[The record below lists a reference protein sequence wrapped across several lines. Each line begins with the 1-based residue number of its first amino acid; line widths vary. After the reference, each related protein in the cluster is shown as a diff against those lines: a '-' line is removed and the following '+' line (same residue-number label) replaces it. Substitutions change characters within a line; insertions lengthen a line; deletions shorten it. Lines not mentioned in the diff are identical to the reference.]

1 MESKELEMAIMNK
14 LELGFDPVKGDVSPE
29 APMGDESDEYN
40 EHDEEDESTTSS
52 DSSSTRI
59 DENRWLKLAGLLKD

>member
-1 MESKELEMAIMNK
+1 MESKELEMAVMNQ
-14 LELGFDPVKGDVSPE
+14 LELGFNPDGGEAPTE

-40 EHDEEDESTTSS
+40 EHDEEDESTTSA